1 MNNTVLIVDDVELSR
16 EVIKNAVSLSNKKTS
31 VQFAANAFDAM
42 SKIQNSSF
50 DLVIMDIMMPNG
62 DGFELLSMLS
72 KQNIESKL
80 IIISGLDQS
89 IVSSV
94 SMLGKL
100 YELNV
105 VASLKKP
112 IFAKQ
117 ISELVDKT
125 LEVETITKG
134 EPGFGHRATII
145 DDDFPINL
153 VYQPQVVSD
162 INVISGFEVLSR
174 WSDEN
179 GTLLPPSYFLPVIE
193 ELGKQKV
200 FTHIV
205 INKFIQDYH
214 FHFRELDKA
223 LRFSI
228 NIDPNLLV
236 DESVVDSLLDIYK
249 QGIEHTIV
257 VELTEK
263 SFLSNIEKELL
274 ANVLRLR
281 LNGFEISIDDFG
293 MEASNIERIVKL
305 PISEIKIDKTI
316 TCRLCYNIDYKQ
328 KIDEVKKLVSVK
340 NARII
345 YEGVED
351 NDTRAFLEA
360 LGGFNQQGFLH
371 GGASLPEIVVEMLAE
386 QKELSEY
393 SFGSVANIV
402 RGVADRFCRKSS

>member
-31 VQFAANAFDAM
+31 VQFAENAFDAM
-42 SKIQNSSF
+42 SKMQNSSF

-62 DGFELLSMLS
+62 DGFELLSMMS
-72 KQNIESKL
+72 QQNIESK
-80 IIISGLDQS
+80 IIITSGLDKS

-105 VASLKKP
+105 VASLEKP
-112 IFAKQ
+112 IWSNQ

-125 LEVETITKG
+125 FEVETITKG
-134 EPGFGHRATII
+134 ELGFGHRATII

-153 VYQPQVVSD
+153 VYQPQVISD
-162 INVISGFEVLSR
+162 IKVISGFEVLSR

-193 ELGKQKV
+193 DLGKQKV
-200 FTHIV
+200 FTNIV

-214 FHFRELDKA
+214 LHFSELDKS

-228 NIDPNLLV
+228 NIDPNLLI
-236 DESVVDSLLDIYK
+236 DESVVDNLLDIYK
-249 QGIEHTIV
+249 QSIEHTIV

-263 SFLSNIEKELL
+263 GLSGNIEKELL
-274 ANVLRLR
+274 ANILRLR

-293 MEASNIERIVKL
+293 MEASNIERIIKL
-305 PISEIKIDKTI
+305 PISEIKIDKSI
-316 TCRLCYNIDYKQ
+316 TWELCYNIDYMQ
-328 KIDEVKKLVSVK
+328 KIEEVKKLVSVK

-351 NDTRAFLEA
+351 KNTCSFLEA

-371 GGASLPEIVVEMLAE
+371 GVPFLPEMVVEMLAE
-386 QKELSEY
+386 QKELGYVASEY
-393 SFGSVANIV
+393 NFNH
-402 RGVADRFCRKSS
+402 

>member
-16 EVIKNAVSLSNKKTS
+16 EVIKNAVSLSNIKTS
-31 VQFAANAFDAM
+31 VQFAENAFDAM
-42 SKIQNSSF
+42 SKMQNASF

-62 DGFELLSMLS
+62 DGFELLSMMS
-72 KQNIESKL
+72 QQNVESK
-80 IIISGLDQS
+80 IIITSGLDKS

-105 VASLKKP
+105 VASLEKP
-112 IFAKQ
+112 IWANQ
-117 ISELVDKT
+117 ISELVNKT
-125 LEVETITKG
+125 LKVETITKG
-134 EPGFGHRATII
+134 EYSSSHRATII

-153 VYQPQVVSD
+153 VYQPQVVSN
-162 INVISGFEVLSR
+162 INAISGFEVLSR

-200 FTHIV
+200 FTNIV
-205 INKFIQDYH
+205 IKKFIRDYH
-214 FHFRELDKA
+214 LHFSELDKS

-228 NIDPNLLV
+228 NIDPNLLIDEFFV
-236 DESVVDSLLDIYK
+236 DNLFDIYQ
-249 QGIEHTIV
+249 QGIDHTIV
-257 VELTEK
+257 IELTEK
-263 SFLSNIEKELL
+263 GLSGNIEKELL
-274 ANVLRLR
+274 ANILRLR
-281 LNGFEISIDDFG
+281 LKGFEISIDDFG
-293 MEASNIERIVKL
+293 MEASNLERTVKL

-316 TCRLCYNIDYKQ
+316 TWGLCHNIDYMQ

-345 YEGVED
+345 YEGVEHK
-351 NDTRAFLEA
+351 DTCVFLES

-371 GGASLPEIVVEMLAE
+371 GAPLLPEIVVEVLNSQRSLVHGACDFL
-386 QKELSEY
+386 K
-393 SFGSVANIV
+393 
-402 RGVADRFCRKSS
+402 

>member
-1 MNNTVLIVDDVELSR
+1 MNKTVLIVDDVELSR
-16 EVIKNAVSLSNKKTS
+16 EVIKNAISLSNKKIS
-31 VQFAANAFDAM
+31 VQFAVNAFDAM
-42 SKIQNSSF
+42 SKMQNASF

-62 DGFELLSMLS
+62 DGFELLSMMS
-72 KQNIESKL
+72 QQKVESK
-80 IIISGLDQS
+80 IVIISGLDKS

-105 VASLKKP
+105 VASLEKP
-112 IFAKQ
+112 IWANQ

-134 EPGFGHRATII
+134 EHGFDHRATII

-174 WSDEN
+174 WSDES
-179 GTLLPPSYFLPVIE
+179 GTLLPPSYFLPVIG

-200 FTHIV
+200 FTNIV

-214 FHFRELDKA
+214 LHFSELDKS

-228 NIDPNLLV
+228 NIDPNLLI
-236 DESVVDSLLDIYK
+236 DESVVDNLLDIYK

-263 SFLSNIEKELL
+263 GLLGNIEKELL
-274 ANVLRLR
+274 ANTLRLR

-316 TCRLCYNIDYKQ
+316 TWGLCHNIDYMQ

-345 YEGVED
+345 YEGVETK
-351 NDTRAFLEA
+351 DTCGFLEA

-371 GGASLPEIVVEMLAE
+371 GVPSLPEIVVEMLAE
-386 QKELSEY
+386 QNELDYVASEY
-393 SFGSVANIV
+393 ISNH
-402 RGVADRFCRKSS
+402 

>member
-16 EVIKNAVSLSNKKTS
+16 EVIKNAVSLSNTKTS
-31 VQFAANAFDAM
+31 VQFAENAFDAM
-42 SKIQNSSF
+42 SKMQNASF

-62 DGFELLSMLS
+62 DGFELLSMMS
-72 KQNIESKL
+72 QQSIESK
-80 IIISGLDQS
+80 IIITSGLDKS

-105 VASLKKP
+105 VASLEKP
-112 IFAKQ
+112 IWANQ

-125 LEVETITKG
+125 LDAETMTKG
-134 EPGFGHRATII
+134 EPDFDHRATII

-153 VYQPQVVSD
+153 VYQPQVISD

-200 FTHIV
+200 FTNVV

-214 FHFRELDKA
+214 LHFSELDKS

-228 NIDPNLLV
+228 NIDPNLLI
-236 DESVVDSLLDIYK
+236 DESVVGNLLDIYK

-263 SFLSNIEKELL
+263 ALSSNIEKELL
-274 ANVLRLR
+274 ANILRLR

-293 MEASNIERIVKL
+293 IEASNIERIVKL

-316 TCRLCYNIDYKQ
+316 TWGLCDNIDYMQ

-345 YEGVED
+345 YEGVE
-351 NDTRAFLEA
+351 NKDTCAFLEA

-371 GGASLPEIVVEMLAE
+371 GVPSLPEIVVEMLAE
-386 QKELSEY
+386 QKELDYVASEY
-393 SFGSVANIV
+393 TSNH
-402 RGVADRFCRKSS
+402 

>member
-31 VQFAANAFDAM
+31 VQFAENAFDAM
-42 SKIQNSSF
+42 SKMQNASF

-62 DGFELLSMLS
+62 DGFELLSMMS
-72 KQNIESKL
+72 QQNVESKI
-80 IIISGLDQS
+80 IIISGLDKS

-105 VASLKKP
+105 VASLEKP
-112 IFAKQ
+112 IWANQ
-117 ISELVDKT
+117 ISELVDKA
-125 LEVETITKG
+125 LEVETITKS
-134 EPGFGHRATII
+134 ELGFGNRATII

-200 FTHIV
+200 FTNIV

-214 FHFRELDKA
+214 LHFSELDKS

-228 NIDPNLLV
+228 NIDPNLLI
-236 DESVVDSLLDIYK
+236 DESVVENLLDIYK

-263 SFLSNIEKELL
+263 GLLGNIEKELL
-274 ANVLRLR
+274 ANILRLR

-316 TCRLCYNIDYKQ
+316 TWGLCHNIDYMQ

-345 YEGVED
+345 YEGVEK
-351 NDTRAFLEA
+351 NDTCGFLEA

-371 GGASLPEIVVEMLAE
+371 GVPSLPEIVVEMLAE
-386 QKELSEY
+386 QKELDYVASEY
-393 SFGSVANIV
+393 TSNH
-402 RGVADRFCRKSS
+402 

>member
-31 VQFAANAFDAM
+31 IQFAEHAFDAM
-42 SKIQNSSF
+42 RKMQNASF

-62 DGFELLSMLS
+62 DGFELLSMMS
-72 KQNIESKL
+72 QQNIESK
-80 IIISGLDQS
+80 IIITSGLDKS

-105 VASLKKP
+105 VASLEKP
-112 IFAKQ
+112 IWANQ

-125 LEVETITKG
+125 LAVETIIQG
-134 EPGFGHRATII
+134 EPSFGHRVTII

-162 INVISGFEVLSR
+162 IDVISGFEVLSR
-174 WSDEN
+174 WSDKK
-179 GTLLPPSYFLPVIE
+179 GALLPPSYFLPVIE

-200 FTHIV
+200 FTNIV

-214 FHFRELDKA
+214 LHFSELDQS

-228 NIDPNLLV
+228 NIDPNLLI
-236 DESVVDSLLDIYK
+236 DESVVDNLLDIYQ

-263 SFLSNIEKELL
+263 GLSGNIENELL
-274 ANVLRLR
+274 ANILRLR
-281 LNGFEISIDDFG
+281 LKGFEISIDDFG
-293 MEASNIERIVKL
+293 MEASNIERIIKF

-316 TCRLCYNIDYKQ
+316 TWGLCHNIDYIQ
-328 KIDEVKKLVSVK
+328 KLDEVKKLVSVK

-345 YEGVED
+345 YEGVE
-351 NDTRAFLEA
+351 NKDTCAFLEA
-360 LGGFNQQGFLH
+360 QGGFNQQGFLH
-371 GGASLPEIVVEMLAE
+371 GVPSLPEIVVEMLAE
-386 QKELSEY
+386 QKELAH
-393 SFGSVANIV
+393 VAY
-402 RGVADRFCRKSS
+402 DFLK

>member
-1 MNNTVLIVDDVELSR
+1 MTKTVLIVDDVELSR
-16 EVIKNAVSLSNKKTS
+16 EVIKNSVTSFNKKTS
-31 VQFAANAFDAM
+31 VQLAENAFDAINKM
-42 SKIQNSSF
+42 QKASF

-62 DGFELLSMLS
+62 DGFELLSMMS
-72 KQNIESKL
+72 KQNIKSKI
-80 IIISGLDQS
+80 IIISGLDKS

-105 VASLKKP
+105 IASLQKP
-112 IFAKQ
+112 IWAVQ
-117 ISELVDKT
+117 ISDLVDKS
-125 LEVETITKG
+125 LDDKSVIED
-134 EPGFGHRATII
+134 EPNFNHRATIV

-153 VYQPQVVSD
+153 VYQTQVVSD
-162 INVISGFEVLSR
+162 IGVISGVEVLSR
-174 WSDEN
+174 WSDGN

-200 FTHIV
+200 FTNIV

-214 FHFRELDKA
+214 LHFSELDRS

-228 NIDPNLLV
+228 NIDPNLLIDEFIV
-236 DESVVDSLLDIYK
+236 DNLLDIYK

-257 VELTEK
+257 LELTEK
-263 SFLSNIEKELL
+263 RLSFNIEKELL

-293 MEASNIERIVKL
+293 VEASNIERIVKL

-316 TCRLCYNIDYKQ
+316 TSGLCQNVDYMERVE
-328 KIDEVKKLVSVK
+328 EVKKIASVK

-345 YEGVED
+345 YEGVE
-351 NDTRAFLEA
+351 NKDTCTFLETV
-360 LGGFNQQGFLH
+360 GGFNQQGFFH
-371 GGASLPEIVVEMLAE
+371 GVPSLPGIVVETLAK
-386 QKELSEY
+386 QKELGYVASEY
-393 SFGSVANIV
+393 TSNH
-402 RGVADRFCRKSS
+402 

>member
-31 VQFAANAFDAM
+31 VQFAENAFDAM
-42 SKIQNSSF
+42 SKMQNASF

-62 DGFELLSMLS
+62 DGFELLSMMS
-72 KQNIESKL
+72 QQNIESK
-80 IIISGLDQS
+80 IIITSGLDKS

-105 VASLKKP
+105 VASLEKP
-112 IFAKQ
+112 IWANQ

-125 LEVETITKG
+125 LEVETIAKG
-134 EPGFGHRATII
+134 EHGFGHRATII

-174 WSDEN
+174 WSDQN

-200 FTHIV
+200 FINIV

-214 FHFRELDKA
+214 LHFSELDKS

-228 NIDPNLLV
+228 NIDPNLLI
-236 DESVVDSLLDIYK
+236 DEFVIDNLLDIYK

-263 SFLSNIEKELL
+263 GLSGNIEKELL
-274 ANVLRLR
+274 ANILRLR

-293 MEASNIERIVKL
+293 IEASNIERIVKL

-316 TCRLCYNIDYKQ
+316 TWGLCHNIDYMQ

-340 NARII
+340 NGRII
-345 YEGVED
+345 YEGVE
-351 NDTRAFLEA
+351 NKDTCAFLET

-371 GGASLPEIVVEMLAE
+371 GVPSLPEIVVEMLAE
-386 QKELSEY
+386 QKELDYVASEY
-393 SFGSVANIV
+393 TSHH
-402 RGVADRFCRKSS
+402 

>member
-31 VQFAANAFDAM
+31 VQFAENAFDAM
-42 SKIQNSSF
+42 SKMQNASF

-62 DGFELLSMLS
+62 DGFELLSMMS
-72 KQNIESKL
+72 QQNVESKI
-80 IIISGLDQS
+80 IIISGLDKS

-105 VASLKKP
+105 VASLEKP
-112 IFAKQ
+112 IWANQ

-134 EPGFGHRATII
+134 ELGFDHRATII

-179 GTLLPPSYFLPVIE
+179 GTLLSPSYFLPVIE

-200 FTHIV
+200 FTSIV
-205 INKFIQDYH
+205 MNKFIQDYH
-214 FHFRELDKA
+214 LHFSELDKS

-228 NIDPNLLV
+228 NIDPNLLI
-236 DESVVDSLLDIYK
+236 DESVVDNLLDIYK

-263 SFLSNIEKELL
+263 GLSGNIEKELL
-274 ANVLRLR
+274 ANILRLR

-293 MEASNIERIVKL
+293 MEASNIERIIKL
-305 PISEIKIDKTI
+305 PINEIKIDKSI
-316 TCRLCYNIDYKQ
+316 TWELCYNIDYMQ
-328 KIDEVKKLVSVK
+328 KIEEVKKLVSVK

-345 YEGVED
+345 YEGVE
-351 NDTRAFLEA
+351 NKNTCSFLEA

-371 GGASLPEIVVEMLAE
+371 GVPFLPEMVVEMLAE
-386 QKELSEY
+386 QKELGYVASEY
-393 SFGSVANIV
+393 NFNH
-402 RGVADRFCRKSS
+402 

>member
-16 EVIKNAVSLSNKKTS
+16 EIINNAVSLSNQKTS
-31 VQFAANAFDAM
+31 VQFAENAFDAM
-42 SKIQNSSF
+42 NKIQNASF

-62 DGFELLSMLS
+62 DGFELLSMMS
-72 KQNIESKL
+72 QQNIESK
-80 IIISGLDQS
+80 IIITSGLDKS

-105 VASLKKP
+105 VASLEKP
-112 IFAKQ
+112 IWSNK
-117 ISELVDKT
+117 ISELVSRIFEGEDENDST
-125 LEVETITKG
+125 SRNVAIIT
-134 EPGFGHRATII
+134 
-145 DDDFPINL
+145 DDEFPINL
-153 VYQPQVVSD
+153 VYQPQVVSN

-200 FTHIV
+200 FTNIV
-205 INKFIQDYH
+205 INKFVQDYH
-214 FHFRELDKA
+214 LHFSELDKS

-228 NIDPNLLV
+228 NIDPNLLI
-236 DESVVDSLLDIYK
+236 DESVIDNLFDIYK

-263 SFLSNIEKELL
+263 DLSGNIEKELL
-274 ANVLRLR
+274 ANILRLR

-316 TCRLCYNIDYKQ
+316 TWGLCHNIDYMQ

-345 YEGVED
+345 YEGVE
-351 NDTRAFLEA
+351 NKETCAFLEA

-371 GGASLPEIVVEMLAE
+371 GVPSLPEIIVEMLAE
-386 QKELSEY
+386 QKELDYVASEY
-393 SFGSVANIV
+393 TSNH
-402 RGVADRFCRKSS
+402 

>member
-31 VQFAANAFDAM
+31 VQFAENAFDAM
-42 SKIQNSSF
+42 SKMQNASF

-62 DGFELLSMLS
+62 DGFELLSMMS
-72 KQNIESKL
+72 QQNIESK
-80 IIISGLDQS
+80 IIITSGLDKS

-105 VASLKKP
+105 VASLEKP
-112 IFAKQ
+112 IWANQ

-134 EPGFGHRATII
+134 EHGFGHRATII

-179 GTLLPPSYFLPVIE
+179 GALLPPSYFLPVIE

-200 FTHIV
+200 FTNIV

-214 FHFRELDKA
+214 LHFSELDKS

-228 NIDPNLLV
+228 NIDPNLLI
-236 DESVVDSLLDIYK
+236 DEFVVDDLLDIYK

-263 SFLSNIEKELL
+263 GLSGNIEKELL
-274 ANVLRLR
+274 ANILRLR

-316 TCRLCYNIDYKQ
+316 TWGLFHNIDYMQ

-345 YEGVED
+345 YEGVE
-351 NDTRAFLEA
+351 NKDTCAFLEA

-371 GGASLPEIVVEMLAE
+371 GVPSLPEIVVEMLAE
-386 QKELSEY
+386 QKELDYVASEY
-393 SFGSVANIV
+393 TSHH
-402 RGVADRFCRKSS
+402 

>member
-31 VQFAANAFDAM
+31 VQFAENAFDAM
-42 SKIQNSSF
+42 SKMQNASF

-62 DGFELLSMLS
+62 DGFELLSMMS
-72 KQNIESKL
+72 QQNIESK
-80 IIISGLDQS
+80 IIITSGLDKS

-105 VASLKKP
+105 VASLEKP
-112 IFAKQ
+112 IWANQ

-134 EPGFGHRATII
+134 EHGFGHRATII

-179 GTLLPPSYFLPVIE
+179 GALLPPSYFLPVIE

-200 FTHIV
+200 FTNIV

-214 FHFRELDKA
+214 LHFSELDKS

-228 NIDPNLLV
+228 NIDPNLLI
-236 DESVVDSLLDIYK
+236 DEFVVDDLLDIYK

-263 SFLSNIEKELL
+263 GLSGNIEKELL
-274 ANVLRLR
+274 ANILRLR

-316 TCRLCYNIDYKQ
+316 TWGLCHNIDYMQ

-345 YEGVED
+345 YEGVE
-351 NDTRAFLEA
+351 NKDTCAFLEA

-371 GGASLPEIVVEMLAE
+371 GVPSLPEIVVEMLAE
-386 QKELSEY
+386 QKELDYVASEY
-393 SFGSVANIV
+393 TSHH
-402 RGVADRFCRKSS
+402 

>member
-31 VQFAANAFDAM
+31 VQFAENAFDAM
-42 SKIQNSSF
+42 SKMQNASF

-62 DGFELLSMLS
+62 DGFELLSMMS
-72 KQNIESKL
+72 QQNIESK
-80 IIISGLDQS
+80 IIITSGLDKS

-105 VASLKKP
+105 VASLEKP
-112 IFAKQ
+112 IWANQ
-117 ISELVDKT
+117 ISDLVDKT

-134 EPGFGHRATII
+134 EHGFGHRATII

-200 FTHIV
+200 FINIV

-214 FHFRELDKA
+214 LHFNELDKS

-228 NIDPNLLV
+228 NIDPNLLI
-236 DESVVDSLLDIYK
+236 DEFVIDNLLDIYK

-263 SFLSNIEKELL
+263 GLSGNIEKELL
-274 ANVLRLR
+274 ANILRLR

-316 TCRLCYNIDYKQ
+316 TWGLCHNIDYMQ

-345 YEGVED
+345 YEGVE
-351 NDTRAFLEA
+351 NKDTCAFLET

-371 GGASLPEIVVEMLAE
+371 GGPSLPEIVVEMLAE
-386 QKELSEY
+386 QKELDYVASEY
-393 SFGSVANIV
+393 TSHH
-402 RGVADRFCRKSS
+402 

>member
-31 VQFAANAFDAM
+31 VQFAENAFDAM
-42 SKIQNSSF
+42 SKMQNASF

-62 DGFELLSMLS
+62 DGFELLSMMS
-72 KQNIESKL
+72 QQNVESKI
-80 IIISGLDQS
+80 IIISGLDKS

-105 VASLKKP
+105 VASLEKP
-112 IFAKQ
+112 IWANQ
-117 ISELVDKT
+117 ISELVDKA
-125 LEVETITKG
+125 LEVETITKS
-134 EPGFGHRATII
+134 ELGFGNRATII

-200 FTHIV
+200 FTNIV

-214 FHFRELDKA
+214 LHFSELDKS

-228 NIDPNLLV
+228 NIDPNLLT
-236 DESVVDSLLDIYK
+236 DESVVDNLLEIYK

-263 SFLSNIEKELL
+263 GLSGNIEKELL
-274 ANVLRLR
+274 ANILRLR

-316 TCRLCYNIDYKQ
+316 TWGLCHNIDYMQ

-345 YEGVED
+345 YEGVE
-351 NDTRAFLEA
+351 NKDTCAFLET

-371 GGASLPEIVVEMLAE
+371 GVPSLPEIAVEMLAE
-386 QKELSEY
+386 QKELDYVASEY
-393 SFGSVANIV
+393 TSNH
-402 RGVADRFCRKSS
+402 